1 MPEPTEKEIKA
12 RAYQIWE
19 RLGCP
24 ENREDECWRLAEQ
37 ELRNE
42 DKSNPTRM
50 PDTHDR

>member
-1 MPEPTEKEIKA
+1 MLEPTEKEIKA

-24 ENREDECWRLAEQ
+24 ANQEEECWTLAEQ

-42 DKSNPTRM
+42 NESNPTRT
-50 PDTHDR
+50 PDTL